1 MPRTADGIPVVR
13 RPTGVA
19 RVTAILRSKPFI
31 AFAIIAALLGV
42 YALLGFQVAPGIV
55 RDQAAGFVRENYGRE
70 LQVGE
75 VRVHPFKLQ
84 LEVRD
89 LALPDTDARTMLG
102 FARLFVDFELSSLWQ
117 RAFVFKDVTLEAP
130 IARAVVR
137 PDGSLNLGDLA
148 LPEDPEDE
156 DAPLPSVWIQSLAV
170 ERGTVTFIDA
180 ARATPFERT
189 FESVGFGLQ
198 DFRTTPEGGDF
209 RFTARSQAEET
220 FDWQGRF
227 ALEPQIASQ
236 GEFQIAGLRAPG
248 VAEFLGDTL
257 PFQLTDGSINLAGAY
272 QVSLGEQLEL
282 GLQLPKVELAELG
295 LRARGAD
302 ADWVRIPFLT
312 LSDTAVAMPAQSVTL
327 GKVAIAGL
335 QAQAWISP
343 DGTVNLQQLF
353 ATAAPAAEPAPS
365 AAPEAA
371 TADRPWTVAVGS
383 VELTEASI
391 DFEDRMAEPAKK
403 FALAPV
409 NLRVENASLDLARPL
424 PVTLDAL
431 INGHARFE
439 AAGTLTPEPLAADL
453 DVKLA
458 KARMQILQPYVLPVA
473 DLTISGGELGV
484 TGKVHL
490 DPPGGQR
497 PELAFDGD
505 VTIDGFRSVDNSLN
519 EDLVNF
525 ERLHLQRLSY
535 TMAPDALRID
545 RVLLRQPYARVII
558 SQEQIVNI
566 AAVLD
571 PQGTAAAL
579 AERRAAAAA
588 EAARTPA
595 ERRAIEREQKAADK
609 AAAKARKSGK
619 APAAPPPPEP
629 IAESLPIRIR
639 EVRIERGRMN
649 FSDYFIEPDFTADV
663 QDLSGTIT
671 GLSSA
676 PDSKAAVAL
685 KGQLEEFS
693 PVSIEG
699 DIQPFDF
706 GRHTD
711 LGLRFENIP
720 LPIFNPYSGPVAG
733 YNIAKGKLTTVLHYR
748 IENRQLDAQHN
759 IRIDQLEWGE
769 ATESQGEA
777 TLPVKF
783 ATSLLKDRNG
793 VINLDVPVGGTLDD
807 PTFRIGPIV
816 WQIIKNIIVKAVTAP
831 FALLGSLFEGA
842 EEAQFVDFAPGAASL
857 DPTTAGRLAALAKS
871 LAEKPQLKLDVP
883 IGVVAELDGPALAEQ
898 AFQAALGTAPAFE
911 TLEPKQQIEVL
922 TALVRKQTGAEPA
935 IPEPPPPP
943 EGTSRAEAKA
953 LRQNAAIESLT
964 AAARAG
970 VVVSEAELARLA
982 EARAAAIERALLAE
996 GVLEPT
1002 RVFKVR
1008 EGKVGTEA
1016 GRIRFELGLQ

>member
-1 MPRTADGIPVVR
+1 M
-13 RPTGVA
+13 
-19 RVTAILRSKPFI
+19 RVTAILKSRPFV
-31 AFAIIAALLGV
+31 AAAIVAALLGL

-55 RDQAAGFVRENYGRE
+55 RDQAIGFVRDNYGRE

-75 VRVHPFKLQ
+75 VRVQPFKLQ

-102 FARLFVDFELSSLWQ
+102 FARLFVDFEVSSLWE

-130 IARAVVR
+130 VARAVVR

-148 LPEDPEDE
+148 LPADTEDE
-156 DAPLPSVWIQSLAV
+156 DAPLPSIWIHSLAV
-170 ERGTVTFIDA
+170 ERGAVTFIDA
-180 ARATPFERT
+180 ARTTPFERT

-209 RFTARSQAEET
+209 NFTARSQADET

-227 ALEPQIASQ
+227 ALEPRIASQ
-236 GEFQIAGLRAPG
+236 GKFQIAGLRAPG

-257 PFQLTDGSINLAGAY
+257 PFQLTDGSIDLAGAY
-272 QVSLGEQLEL
+272 QVTLGEQLEL
-282 GLQLPKVELAELG
+282 GLQLPKIALAELG
-295 LRARGAD
+295 LRAHGAD
-302 ADWVRIPFLT
+302 ADWVRIPS
-312 LSDTAVAMPAQSVTL
+312 LSLADTAIAMPAQSVTL

-343 DGTVNLQQLF
+343 DGSVNLQQLF
-353 ATAAPAAEPAPS
+353 ATAASAAEPAP
-365 AAPEAA
+365 ATATDAA
-371 TADRPWTVAVGS
+371 TGDRPWTVAVGS
-383 VELTEASI
+383 VELADASI

-409 NLRVENASLDLARPL
+409 NLRVDDASLDLGRPL

-453 DVKLA
+453 DIKLA

-473 DLTISGGELGV
+473 DLTIKDGELGV
-484 TGKVHL
+484 TGKVRL
-490 DPPGGQR
+490 DPPGGKR
-497 PELAFDGD
+497 PELSFDGD
-505 VTIDGFRSVDNSLN
+505 VTIDGFRSADNSLN

-525 ERLHLQRLSY
+525 ERLHLQTLSY
-535 TMAPDALRID
+535 TMAPDALSID

-609 AAAKARKSGK
+609 AAARARKPGN
-619 APAAPPPPEP
+619 APAAPPPSAPV
-629 IAESLPIRIR
+629 AETLPVRIR

-649 FSDYFIEPDFTADV
+649 FSDYFIEPNFAADV
-663 QDLSGTIT
+663 QDLSGTVT

-676 PDSKAAVAL
+676 PDSKATVVL
-685 KGQLEEFS
+685 KGKLEEFS

-711 LGLRFENIP
+711 LGLRFENIS

-783 ATSLLKDRNG
+783 ATSLLKDRDG

-816 WQIIKNIIVKAVTAP
+816 WQVIKNIIVKAVTAP

-842 EEAQFVDFAPGAASL
+842 EEAQFVDFAPGEASL

-883 IGVVAELDGPALAEQ
+883 IGVVAELDRPALAEQ
-898 AFQAALGTAPAFE
+898 AFQAAVGTTPTFE
-911 TLEPKQQIEVL
+911 SLEPKQRIEVL
-922 TALVRKQTGAEPA
+922 SALIRKQTGAEPA

-953 LRQNAAIESLT
+953 LRQNAAIETLT

-970 VVVSEAELARLA
+970 VVVPDAELARLA
-982 EARAAAIERALLAE
+982 EERAAAIERALLAE
-996 GVLEPT
+996 GALEPT

>member
-1 MPRTADGIPVVR
+1 
-13 RPTGVA
+13 
-19 RVTAILRSKPFI
+19 VTAIFKSKPFI
-31 AFAIIAALLGV
+31 AFAIIAALVGV

-75 VRVHPFKLQ
+75 VRVQPFKLQ

-89 LALPDTDARTMLG
+89 LALPDTDAQTMLG
-102 FARLFVDFELSSLWQ
+102 FTRLFVDFELSSLWE

-130 IARAVVR
+130 VARAVVR

-148 LPEDPEDE
+148 LPEDPEE
-156 DAPLPSVWIQSLAV
+156 ADAPLPSVWIQSLAV
-170 ERGTVTFIDA
+170 ERGTVTFVDT
-180 ARATPFERT
+180 ARTTPFERT
-189 FESVGFGLQ
+189 FDPVGFGLQ

-209 RFTARSQAEET
+209 RFTARSEADEV

-227 ALEPQIASQ
+227 ALEPRIASQ
-236 GEFQIAGLRAPG
+236 GQFQITGLRAPG

-257 PFQLTDGSINLAGAY
+257 PFQLTDGSIHLAGSY

-282 GLQLPKVELAELG
+282 GLQLPQIELAELG

-302 ADWVRIPFLT
+302 ADWVRIPTLT
-312 LSDTAVAMPAQSVTL
+312 LSDTTVAMPAQSVTL

-353 ATAAPAAEPAPS
+353 ATTAPAAEPAPPT
-365 AAPEAA
+365 AAEPA
-371 TADRPWTVAVGS
+371 TGERPWTVTVAS
-383 VELTEASI
+383 VEVTDASI
-391 DFEDRMAEPAKK
+391 DFEDRMVEPAKK

-409 NLRVENASLDLARPL
+409 NLRIDDASLDLARPL

-431 INGHARFE
+431 INDHARFE

-473 DLTISGGELGV
+473 DLTINDGELGV
-484 TGKVHL
+484 VGKIRL
-490 DPPGGQR
+490 DPPGGER
-497 PELAFDGD
+497 PELAFSGD

-525 ERLHLQRLSY
+525 ERLHLQALSY
-535 TMAPDALRID
+535 TMAPDALGID
-545 RVLLRQPYARVII
+545 RVLLREPYARVII
-558 SQEQIVNI
+558 SQEQVVNI

-588 EAARTPA
+588 DAARTPA
-595 ERRAIEREQKAADK
+595 ERRALEREQKAADQ

-619 APAAPPPPEP
+619 APAAPPPAAPA
-629 IAESLPIRIR
+629 AETLPIRIR

-649 FSDYFIEPDFTADV
+649 FSDFFVEPDFAADV

-676 PDSKAAVAL
+676 PDSTAAVAL
-685 KGQLEEFS
+685 AGKLEEFS

-711 LGLRFENIP
+711 LGLRFENIA

-769 ATESQGEA
+769 ASESQGEA

-842 EEAQFVDFAPGAASL
+842 EEAQFVDFAAGEASL

-883 IGVVAELDGPALAEQ
+883 IGVVAELDRPALAEQ
-898 AFQAALGTAPAFE
+898 AFRAALGTEPAFE

-922 TALVRKQTGAEPA
+922 SALIQKQTGAAPTV
-935 IPEPPPPP
+935 PEPPPPP

-953 LRQNAAIESLT
+953 LRQKATIEYLT
-964 AAARAG
+964 IAARAG
-970 VVVSEAELARLA
+970 VVVPETELARLG
-982 EARAAAIERALLAE
+982 EERAAAIERALLAE

>member
-1 MPRTADGIPVVR
+1 M
-13 RPTGVA
+13 
-19 RVTAILRSKPFI
+19 TAILKSKPFV
-31 AFAIIAALLGV
+31 AAAIVATLLGV
-42 YALLGFQVAPGIV
+42 YALLGFRVAPGIV

-75 VRVHPFKLQ
+75 VRVQPFKLQ
-84 LEVRD
+84 LEMRD

-102 FARLFVDFELSSLWQ
+102 FARLFVDFELSSLWE

-130 IARAVVR
+130 VARAVVR

-170 ERGTVTFIDA
+170 ERGTITFIDA
-180 ARATPFERT
+180 ARTTRFERT
-189 FESVGFGLQ
+189 FDSVGFELQ

-209 RFTARSQAEET
+209 RFTARSQADES

-227 ALEPQIASQ
+227 ALEPRIASQ
-236 GEFQIAGLRAPG
+236 GEFRIGGLRAPG

-257 PFQLTDGSINLAGAY
+257 PFQLTDGSIDLAGSY
-272 QVSLGEQLEL
+272 QVALGEQLEL

-302 ADWVRIPFLT
+302 ADWVRIPSLS
-312 LSDTAVAMPAQSVTL
+312 LSDATVAMPAQSVTL
-327 GKVAIAGL
+327 GQVAIAGL
-335 QAQAWISP
+335 QAQAWVSP
-343 DGTVNLQQLF
+343 DGTVNLQQLL
-353 ATAAPAAEPAPS
+353 ATATPAAQPAPS
-365 AAPEAA
+365 TATQAA
-371 TADRPWTVAVGS
+371 TGDRPWTVAVGH
-383 VELTEASI
+383 VEVTDASI

-409 NLRVENASLDLARPL
+409 NLRVNDASLDLARPL

-431 INGHARFE
+431 INGHARLE
-439 AAGTLTPEPLAADL
+439 AAGTLTPEPLAADF
-453 DVKLA
+453 DVMLA

-473 DLTISGGELGV
+473 DLTIHGGELGV
-484 TGKVHL
+484 AGKVRL
-490 DPPGGQR
+490 EPPGGQR
-497 PELAFDGD
+497 PELSFDGD
-505 VTIDGFRSVDNSLN
+505 LTIDGFRSADNSLN

-525 ERLHLQRLSY
+525 ERLHLQTLSY
-535 TMAPDALRID
+535 TIAPDALSID
-545 RVLLRQPYARVII
+545 RVLLRKPYARVII
-558 SQEQIVNI
+558 SQDQVLNI

-571 PQGTAAAL
+571 PQGTAAPPPSAPV
-579 AERRAAAAA
+579 A
-588 EAARTPA
+588 EA
-595 ERRAIEREQKAADK
+595 
-609 AAAKARKSGK
+609 
-619 APAAPPPPEP
+619 
-629 IAESLPIRIR
+629 LPVRIR

-649 FSDYFIEPDFTADV
+649 FSDFFVEPDFSADV
-663 QDLSGTIT
+663 QDLSGTVT
-671 GLSSA
+671 NLSSA

-685 KGQLEEFS
+685 EGKLEEFS

-699 DIQPFDF
+699 DVQPFDF
-706 GRHTD
+706 GRHAN
-711 LGLRFENIP
+711 LGLRFENIS

-748 IENRQLDAQHN
+748 IENRQLDAQHK

-769 ATESQGEA
+769 ATESQAEA

-793 VINLDVPVGGTLDD
+793 VISLDVPVGGTLDD

-816 WQIIKNIIVKAVTAP
+816 WQVIKNIIVKAVTAP
-831 FALLGSLFEGA
+831 FALLGSLFDGA
-842 EEAQFVDFAPGAASL
+842 EEAQFVDFAPGDASL
-857 DPTTAGRLAALAKS
+857 DPPTAGRLAALAKS

-883 IGVVAELDGPALAEQ
+883 IGVVAELDEPALAEQ
-898 AFQAALGTAPAFE
+898 AFRAALGTAPAFE

-922 TALVRKQTGAEPA
+922 SALVRKQTGAEPS

-943 EGTSRAEAKA
+943 EGTSRAEATA
-953 LRQNAAIESLT
+953 LRQKAAIESLA

-970 VVVSEAELARLA
+970 VVVPETEQARLA
-982 EARAAAIERALLAE
+982 EERAAAIERALLAE

-1008 EGKVGTEA
+1008 EGKVGMEA

>member
-1 MPRTADGIPVVR
+1 M
-13 RPTGVA
+13 
-19 RVTAILRSKPFI
+19 TAILKSRPFI
-31 AFAIIAALLGV
+31 AFAIIAALLGL

-55 RDQAAGFVRENYGRE
+55 RDQAAKFVRESYGRE

-75 VRVHPFKLQ
+75 VHVHPFKLQ

-102 FARLFVDFELSSLWQ
+102 FARLFVDFQLSSLWE

-130 IARAVVR
+130 VARAVVR

-148 LPEDPEDE
+148 LPEDPEE
-156 DAPLPSVWIQSLAV
+156 ADAPLPGVWIQSLAV
-170 ERGTVTFIDA
+170 ERGTVTFVDT
-180 ARATPFERT
+180 ARTTPFERT

-209 RFTARSQAEET
+209 RFTARSEADEA

-227 ALEPQIASQ
+227 ALEPRIASQ
-236 GEFQIAGLRAPG
+236 GQFQITGLRAPG

-257 PFQLTDGSINLAGAY
+257 PFQLTDGSIHLAGSY

-282 GLQLPKVELAELG
+282 GLQLPQIELAELG

-302 ADWVRIPFLT
+302 ADWVRIPTLT
-312 LSDTAVAMPAQSVTL
+312 LSDTTVAMPAQSVTL

-353 ATAAPAAEPAPS
+353 ATTAPAAEPAP
-365 AAPEAA
+365 PAA
-371 TADRPWTVAVGS
+371 TEPATGDRPWTVAVGS
-383 VELTEASI
+383 VEVTDASI

-409 NLRVENASLDLARPL
+409 NLRIDDASLDLARPL

-439 AAGTLTPEPLAADL
+439 AAGTLTPEPLAAEL
-453 DVKLA
+453 EVKLA

-473 DLTISGGELGV
+473 DWTISGGELGV
-484 TGKVHL
+484 AGKIRL
-490 DPPGGQR
+490 DPPGGGR
-497 PELAFDGD
+497 PELAFSGD

-525 ERLHLQRLSY
+525 ERLHLQALSY
-535 TMAPDALRID
+535 TMAPDALGID
-545 RVLLRQPYARVII
+545 RVLLREPYARVII
-558 SQEQIVNI
+558 SQEQVVNI

-588 EAARTPA
+588 DAARTPA
-595 ERRAIEREQKAADK
+595 ERRALEREQKAADQ

-619 APAAPPPPEP
+619 APAAPPPAAPA
-629 IAESLPIRIR
+629 AETLPIRIR

-649 FSDYFIEPDFTADV
+649 FSDFFVEPDFAADV

-676 PDSKAAVAL
+676 PDSTAAVAL
-685 KGQLEEFS
+685 AGKLEEFS

-711 LGLRFENIP
+711 LGLRFENIA

-769 ATESQGEA
+769 ASESQGEA

-842 EEAQFVDFAPGAASL
+842 EEAQFVDFAPGEASL
-857 DPTTAGRLAALAKS
+857 DPATAGRLAALAKS

-883 IGVVAELDGPALAEQ
+883 IGVVAELDGPALAER
-898 AFQAALGTAPAFE
+898 AFRAALGTEPAFE

-922 TALVRKQTGAEPA
+922 SALVRKQTGAEPA

-943 EGTSRAEAKA
+943 EGVSRAEAKA
-953 LRQNAAIESLT
+953 LRQKAAIEFLT
-964 AAARAG
+964 ATARTG
-970 VVVSEAELARLA
+970 VVVPETELARLA
-982 EARAAAIERALLAE
+982 EERAAAIERALLAE

-1016 GRIRFELGLQ
+1016 GRVRFELGLQ

>member
-1 MPRTADGIPVVR
+1 MA
-13 RPTGVA
+13 
-19 RVTAILRSKPFI
+19 AILKSKPFI
-31 AFAIIAALLGV
+31 AFAIIAALLGL

-55 RDQAAGFVRENYGRE
+55 RDQAKAFVRENYGRE

-75 VRVHPFKLQ
+75 VRVQPFKLQ

-89 LALPDTDARTMLG
+89 LALPDSDAETMLG
-102 FARLFVDFELSSLWQ
+102 FTRLFVDFELSSLWE

-130 IARAVVR
+130 VARAVVR

-148 LPEDPEDE
+148 LPEDPEE
-156 DAPLPSVWIQSLAV
+156 ADAPLPSIWIESLAV
-170 ERGTVTFIDA
+170 ERGTVTFVDT
-180 ARATPFERT
+180 ARTTPFERT
-189 FESVGFGLQ
+189 FDPVGFGLQ
-198 DFRTTPEGGDF
+198 DFRTTPEGGEF
-209 RFTARSQAEET
+209 RFTARSEADEA

-227 ALEPQIASQ
+227 ALEPRIASQ
-236 GEFQIAGLRAPG
+236 GQFQIAGLRAPG

-257 PFQLTDGSINLAGAY
+257 PFQLTDGSIDLAGSY

-282 GLQLPKVELAELG
+282 GLQLPQIELAELG

-302 ADWVRIPFLT
+302 ADWIRIPALT
-312 LSDTAVAMPAQSVTL
+312 LSDTTVAMPAQSVTL
-327 GKVAIAGL
+327 GKVAITGL

-353 ATAAPAAEPAPS
+353 ATTAPAAEPAP
-365 AAPEAA
+365 PAA
-371 TADRPWTVAVGS
+371 TEPATGARPWTVAVGS
-383 VELTEASI
+383 VELTNASI

-409 NLRVENASLDLARPL
+409 NLRVEDASLDLARPL

-439 AAGTLTPEPLAADL
+439 AGGTLTPEPLAAEL
-453 DVKLA
+453 EVKLA

-473 DLTISGGELGV
+473 DLTINGGELGV
-484 TGKVHL
+484 AGKMRL

-497 PELAFDGD
+497 PEFSFEGD

-525 ERLHLQRLSY
+525 ERLHLQALSY
-535 TMAPDALRID
+535 TMAPDALNID
-545 RVLLRQPYARVII
+545 RVLLRKPYARVII

-588 EAARTPA
+588 DAARTPA
-595 ERRAIEREQKAADK
+595 ERRALEREQKAADK

-619 APAAPPPPEP
+619 APAAPPPSAPATET
-629 IAESLPIRIR
+629 LPIRIR

-649 FSDYFIEPDFTADV
+649 FSDFFVEPDFAADV

-685 KGQLEEFS
+685 EGKLEEFS

-706 GRHTD
+706 GHHTD
-711 LGLRFENIP
+711 LGLRFENIA

-807 PTFRIGPIV
+807 PTFRVGPIV

-842 EEAQFVDFAPGAASL
+842 EEAQFVDFAPGEASL

-883 IGVVAELDGPALAEQ
+883 IGVVAELDRPALAEQ
-898 AFQAALGTAPAFE
+898 AFRAALGTAPAFE

-922 TALVRKQTGAEPA
+922 SALVRKQTGAEPA

-943 EGTSRAEAKA
+943 EGTSRTEAKA
-953 LRQNAAIESLT
+953 LRQQAAIESLT

-970 VVVSEAELARLA
+970 VVVPETELARLA
-982 EARAAAIERALLAE
+982 EERAAAIERALLAE

-1016 GRIRFELGLQ
+1016 GRVRFELGLQ

>member
-1 MPRTADGIPVVR
+1 M
-13 RPTGVA
+13 
-19 RVTAILRSKPFI
+19 TAILKSKPFVAAVI
-31 AFAIIAALLGV
+31 VAALVGL

-117 RAFVFKDVTLEAP
+117 RALVFKDVTLEVP
-130 IARAVVR
+130 VARAVVR

-148 LPEDPEDE
+148 LPENPGDE
-156 DAPLPSVWIQSLAV
+156 DAPLPSIWIQSLAV
-170 ERGTVTFIDA
+170 ERGAVTFIDS
-180 ARATPFERT
+180 ARTTPFERT
-189 FESVGFGLQ
+189 FESVGFGLR

-209 RFTARSQAEET
+209 KFTARSQADEA

-227 ALEPQIASQ
+227 ALEPRIASQ
-236 GEFQIAGLRAPG
+236 GQFQIARLRAPG

-257 PFQLTDGSINLAGAY
+257 PFQLTDGSIDLAGSY
-272 QVSLGEQLEL
+272 QISLGEQLEL
-282 GLQLPKVELAELG
+282 GLQLPKVELVELG
-295 LRARGAD
+295 LRARGAE
-302 ADWVRIPFLT
+302 ADWVRIPSLSLT
-312 LSDTAVAMPAQSVTL
+312 DTAVTMPAQSVTL

-335 QAQAWISP
+335 QAQAWISA
-343 DGTVNLQQLF
+343 DGAVNLQQLF
-353 ATAAPAAEPAPS
+353 APDGGVPTSTPDATATTASATEPATGR
-365 AAPEAA
+365 E
-371 TADRPWTVAVGS
+371 WTVEVAS
-383 VELTEASI
+383 VELTDASI

-409 NLRVENASLDLARPL
+409 NLRVDNASLDLARPL

-431 INGHARFE
+431 INGQARFE
-439 AAGTLTPEPLAADL
+439 AAGTLTPEPLSADL

-458 KARMQILQPYVLPVA
+458 NARMQILQPYVLPVA
-473 DLTISGGELGV
+473 DLTINGGELGV
-484 TGKVHL
+484 TGKVRL
-490 DPPGGQR
+490 DPPGGRR
-497 PELAFDGD
+497 PELSFDGD
-505 VTIDGFRSVDNSLN
+505 VTIDGFRSADNSLN
-519 EDLVNF
+519 EDFVNF
-525 ERLHLQRLSY
+525 ERLYLQTLSF
-535 TMAPDALRID
+535 TMAPDALSID

-609 AAAKARKSGK
+609 AATRARKSGN
-619 APAAPPPPEP
+619 APAAPPPSAPV
-629 IAESLPIRIR
+629 AETLPVRIR

-649 FSDYFIEPDFTADV
+649 FSDFFIEPDFAADV
-663 QDLSGTIT
+663 QDLSGTVT

-685 KGQLEEFS
+685 EGNLEEFS

-711 LGLRFENIP
+711 LRLRFENIS

-733 YNIAKGKLTTVLHYR
+733 YNIAKGKLTTALHYR

-783 ATSLLKDRNG
+783 ATSLLKDRDG

-816 WQIIKNIIVKAVTAP
+816 WQVIKNIIVKAVTAP

-842 EEAQFVDFAPGAASL
+842 EEAQFVDFAPGEAIL
-857 DPTTAGRLAALAKS
+857 DPTTAERLAALAKS

-883 IGVVAELDGPALAEQ
+883 IGVVAEIDRPALAER
-898 AFQAALGTAPAFE
+898 AFQAAVGTTPALE
-911 TLEPKQQIEVL
+911 TLEPKQRIEIL
-922 TALVRKQTGAEPA
+922 SAMVRKQTGAEPA

-953 LRQNAAIESLT
+953 LRQNATIDSLT

-970 VVVSEAELARLA
+970 VVVPDAELARLG
-982 EARAAAIERALLAE
+982 EERAAAIE
-996 GVLEPT
+996 
-1002 RVFKVR
+1002 
-1008 EGKVGTEA
+1008 
-1016 GRIRFELGLQ
+1016 

>member
-1 MPRTADGIPVVR
+1 M
-13 RPTGVA
+13 
-19 RVTAILRSKPFI
+19 TAIVKSKPFV
-31 AFAIIAALLGV
+31 AVAIIAALVGL

-55 RDQAAGFVRENYGRE
+55 RDQAIGFVREHYGRE

-102 FARLFVDFELSSLWQ
+102 FARLFVDFELSSLWE

-130 IARAVVR
+130 VARAVVR

-148 LPEDPEDE
+148 LPEDPEDA
-156 DAPLPSVWIQSLAV
+156 DAPLPSIWIHSLAV
-170 ERGTVTFIDA
+170 ERGTVTFIDT
-180 ARATPFERT
+180 ARTTPFERT
-189 FESVGFGLQ
+189 FDPVGFGLQ

-209 RFTARSQAEET
+209 RFTARSQADET

-227 ALEPQIASQ
+227 ALEPRIASQ
-236 GEFQIAGLRAPG
+236 GQFQIAGLRAPG

-257 PFQLTDGSINLAGAY
+257 PFQLTDGSIDLAGAY

-282 GLQLPKVELAELG
+282 GLQLPQIELAELG
-295 LRARGAD
+295 LRARGVD
-302 ADWVRIPFLT
+302 ADWIRIPALT

-327 GKVAIAGL
+327 GKVAIADL

-353 ATAAPAAEPAPS
+353 ATAAPAAEPAP
-365 AAPEAA
+365 PAA
-371 TADRPWTVAVGS
+371 TEPATGDRPWTVAVGS
-383 VELTEASI
+383 VELTDASI

-409 NLRVENASLDLARPL
+409 NLRVDDASLDLARPL

-453 DVKLA
+453 DIKLA

-473 DLTISGGELGV
+473 DLTIKDGELGV
-484 TGKVHL
+484 TGKVRL

-497 PELAFDGD
+497 PELSFDGD
-505 VTIDGFRSVDNSLN
+505 VTVDGFRSVDNSLN
-519 EDLVNF
+519 EDFVNF
-525 ERLHLQRLSY
+525 ERLHLQTLSY
-535 TMAPDALRID
+535 TMGPDALSID

-558 SQEQIVNI
+558 SQQQIVNI

-588 EAARTPA
+588 DAARTPA

-609 AAAKARKSGK
+609 AAARARKSGK
-619 APAAPPPPEP
+619 APAAPPPTEP
-629 IAESLPIRIR
+629 VAETLPIRIR
-639 EVRIERGRMN
+639 EVRIERGRLN
-649 FSDYFIEPDFTADV
+649 FSDFFIEPDFAANV

-676 PDSKAAVAL
+676 PDSKAAVSLAG
-685 KGQLEEFS
+685 KLEEFS

-711 LGLRFENIP
+711 LGLRFENIS

-769 ATESQGEA
+769 ATESQAEA

-793 VINLDVPVGGTLDD
+793 VIDLDVPVGGTLDD

-816 WQIIKNIIVKAVTAP
+816 WQVIKNIIVKAVTAP

-842 EEAQFVDFAPGAASL
+842 EEAQFVDFAPGEAIL

-883 IGVVAELDGPALAEQ
+883 IGVVAELDRPALAEQ
-898 AFQAALGTAPAFE
+898 AFQAALGTTPAFE
-911 TLEPKQQIEVL
+911 TLEPKQRIEVL
-922 TALVRKQTGAEPA
+922 SALVRKQTGAEPA

-953 LRQNAAIESLT
+953 LRQNAVIESLT

-970 VVVSEAELARLA
+970 VVVPDAELARLA
-982 EARAAAIERALLAE
+982 EERAAAIERALLAE

>member
-1 MPRTADGIPVVR
+1 
-13 RPTGVA
+13 
-19 RVTAILRSKPFI
+19 VTAILKSKPFI
-31 AFAIIAALLGV
+31 AFAIIAALLGL
-42 YALLGFQVAPGIV
+42 YALLGFKVAPGIV
-55 RDQAAGFVRENYGRE
+55 RDQATGFVRENYGRE

-75 VRVHPFKLQ
+75 VRVQPFKLQ

-102 FARLFVDFELSSLWQ
+102 FARLFVDFELASLWE

-130 IARAVVR
+130 VARAVVR

-148 LPEDPEDE
+148 LPEDPEE
-156 DAPLPSVWIQSLAV
+156 ADAPLPSVWIQSLAV
-170 ERGTVTFIDA
+170 ERGTITFIDA
-180 ARATPFERT
+180 ARTTPFERT
-189 FESVGFGLQ
+189 FDPVGFGLQ

-209 RFTARSQAEET
+209 RFTARSEADEA

-227 ALEPQIASQ
+227 ALEPRIASQ
-236 GEFQIAGLRAPG
+236 GQFQIAGLRAPG
-248 VAEFLGDTL
+248 VAEFLGDML
-257 PFQLTDGSINLAGAY
+257 PFQLTDGSIHLAGSY

-282 GLQLPKVELAELG
+282 GLQLPQIELAELG

-302 ADWVRIPFLT
+302 ADWVRIPTLT
-312 LSDTAVAMPAQSVTL
+312 LSDTTVAMPARSVTL

-353 ATAAPAAEPAPS
+353 ATTAPAAEPAP
-365 AAPEAA
+365 PAA
-371 TADRPWTVAVGS
+371 TEPATGDRPWTVAVGS
-383 VELTEASI
+383 VEVKDASI

-409 NLRVENASLDLARPL
+409 NLRVDDASLDLARPL

-473 DLTISGGELGV
+473 DLTINGGELGV
-484 TGKVHL
+484 AGKVRL
-490 DPPGGQR
+490 APPGGQR
-497 PELAFDGD
+497 PELTFDGD
-505 VTIDGFRSVDNSLN
+505 VTIDGFRSVDNSLK
-519 EDLVNF
+519 EDLINF
-525 ERLHLQRLSY
+525 ERLHLQALSY
-535 TMAPDALRID
+535 TMAPDALSID
-545 RVLLRQPYARVII
+545 RVQLRKPYARVII
-558 SQEQIVNI
+558 SQEQVLNI

-588 EAARTPA
+588 DAARTPA
-595 ERRAIEREQKAADK
+595 ERRALEREQKVADK
-609 AAAKARKSGK
+609 AAAKARKSGEV
-619 APAAPPPPEP
+619 PAAPPPSAPAPET
-629 IAESLPIRIR
+629 LPIRVR

-649 FSDYFIEPDFTADV
+649 FSDFFVEPDFAADV

-676 PDSKAAVAL
+676 PHSKAAVAL
-685 KGQLEEFS
+685 EGKLEEFS

-711 LGLRFENIP
+711 LGLRFENIA

-783 ATSLLKDRNG
+783 ATSLLKDRDG

-831 FALLGSLFEGA
+831 FALLGALFEGA
-842 EEAQFVDFAPGAASL
+842 EEAQFVDFAPGEASL
-857 DPTTAGRLAALAKS
+857 DPATAGRLAALAKS

-883 IGVVAELDGPALAEQ
+883 IGVVAEIDGPALAER
-898 AFQAALGTAPAFE
+898 AFRAALGTEPAFE
-911 TLEPKQQIEVL
+911 TLEPKRQIEVL
-922 TALVRKQTGAEPA
+922 SALVRKQTGAEPA

-943 EGTSRAEAKA
+943 EGTSRTEAKA
-953 LRQNAAIESLT
+953 LRQQAAIESLT

-970 VVVSEAELARLA
+970 VVVPETELARLA
-982 EARAAAIERALLAE
+982 EERAAAIERALLAE

-1016 GRIRFELGLQ
+1016 GRVRFELGLQ

>member
-1 MPRTADGIPVVR
+1 M
-13 RPTGVA
+13 
-19 RVTAILRSKPFI
+19 TAILKSKPFI
-31 AFAIIAALLGV
+31 AFAIIAALFGL
-42 YALLGFQVAPGIV
+42 YALLGFKIAPGIV

-75 VRVHPFKLQ
+75 VRVQPFKLQ

-102 FARLFVDFELSSLWQ
+102 FARLFVDFELSSLWE

-130 IARAVVR
+130 VARAVVR

-148 LPEDPEDE
+148 LPEDPEE
-156 DAPLPSVWIQSLAV
+156 ADAPLPSVWIQSLAV
-170 ERGTVTFIDA
+170 ERGTITFIDA
-180 ARATPFERT
+180 ARTTPFERT
-189 FESVGFGLQ
+189 FDPVGFGLQ

-209 RFTARSQAEET
+209 RFTARSEADEA

-227 ALEPQIASQ
+227 ALEPRIASQ
-236 GEFQIAGLRAPG
+236 GQFQIAGLRAPG

-257 PFQLTDGSINLAGAY
+257 PFQLTDGSIHLAGSY

-282 GLQLPKVELAELG
+282 GLQLPQIELAELG

-302 ADWVRIPFLT
+302 ADWVRIPTLT
-312 LSDTAVAMPAQSVTL
+312 LSDTTVAMPARSVTL

-335 QAQAWISP
+335 QAHAWISP

-353 ATAAPAAEPAPS
+353 ATTAPAAEPAQP
-365 AAPEAA
+365 AA
-371 TADRPWTVAVGS
+371 TEPATGDRPWTVAVGN
-383 VELTEASI
+383 VEVKDASI

-409 NLRVENASLDLARPL
+409 NLRVDDASLDLARPL
-424 PVTLDAL
+424 PVMLDAL

-453 DVKLA
+453 GVKLA

-473 DLTISGGELGV
+473 DLTINGGELGV
-484 TGKVHL
+484 AGKVRL
-490 DPPGGQR
+490 APPGGQR
-497 PELAFDGD
+497 PELTFDGD
-505 VTIDGFRSVDNSLN
+505 VTIDGFRSVDNSLK

-525 ERLHLQRLSY
+525 ERLHLQALSY
-535 TMAPDALRID
+535 TMAPDALSID
-545 RVLLRQPYARVII
+545 RVQLRKPYARVII
-558 SQEQIVNI
+558 SQEQVLNI

-588 EAARTPA
+588 DAARTPA
-595 ERRAIEREQKAADK
+595 ERRALEREQKAADR

-619 APAAPPPPEP
+619 PPAAPPPSAPA
-629 IAESLPIRIR
+629 AEALPIRIR

-649 FSDYFIEPDFTADV
+649 FSDFFVEPDFAADV
-663 QDLSGTIT
+663 QDLSGTIM

-685 KGQLEEFS
+685 EGKLEEFS

-711 LGLRFENIP
+711 LGLRFENIA

-783 ATSLLKDRNG
+783 ATSLLKDRHG

-842 EEAQFVDFAPGAASL
+842 EEAQFVDFAPGEASL
-857 DPTTAGRLAALAKS
+857 DPATAGRLAALAKS

-883 IGVVAELDGPALAEQ
+883 IGAVAELDGPALAER
-898 AFQAALGTAPAFE
+898 AFRAALGTEPAFE
-911 TLEPKQQIEVL
+911 TLEPKRQIDVL
-922 TALVRKQTGAEPA
+922 LALVRKQTGAEPA

-943 EGTSRAEAKA
+943 EGTSRTEAKA
-953 LRQNAAIESLT
+953 LRQQAAIESLT

-970 VVVSEAELARLA
+970 VVVPETELARLA
-982 EARAAAIERALLAE
+982 EERAAAIERALLAE

-1016 GRIRFELGLQ
+1016 GRVRFELGLQ

>member
-1 MPRTADGIPVVR
+1 
-13 RPTGVA
+13 
-19 RVTAILRSKPFI
+19 
-31 AFAIIAALLGV
+31 
-42 YALLGFQVAPGIV
+42 
-55 RDQAAGFVRENYGRE
+55 
-70 LQVGE
+70 
-75 VRVHPFKLQ
+75 
-84 LEVRD
+84 
-89 LALPDTDARTMLG
+89 
-102 FARLFVDFELSSLWQ
+102 
-117 RAFVFKDVTLEAP
+117 
-130 IARAVVR
+130 
-137 PDGSLNLGDLA
+137 
-148 LPEDPEDE
+148 
-156 DAPLPSVWIQSLAV
+156 
-170 ERGTVTFIDA
+170 
-180 ARATPFERT
+180 
-189 FESVGFGLQ
+189 
-198 DFRTTPEGGDF
+198 
-209 RFTARSQAEET
+209 
-220 FDWQGRF
+220 
-227 ALEPQIASQ
+227 
-236 GEFQIAGLRAPG
+236 
-248 VAEFLGDTL
+248 
-257 PFQLTDGSINLAGAY
+257 
-272 QVSLGEQLEL
+272 
-282 GLQLPKVELAELG
+282 
-295 LRARGAD
+295 
-302 ADWVRIPFLT
+302 
-312 LSDTAVAMPAQSVTL
+312 MPAQSVTL

-353 ATAAPAAEPAPS
+353 ATTAPAAEPAPPT
-365 AAPEAA
+365 AAEPA
-371 TADRPWTVAVGS
+371 TGERPWTVTVAS
-383 VELTEASI
+383 VEVTDASI
-391 DFEDRMAEPAKK
+391 DFEDRMVEPAKK

-409 NLRVENASLDLARPL
+409 NLRIDDASLDLARPL

-431 INGHARFE
+431 INDHARFE

-473 DLTISGGELGV
+473 DLTINDGELGV
-484 TGKVHL
+484 VGKIRL
-490 DPPGGQR
+490 DPPGGER
-497 PELAFDGD
+497 PELAFSGD

-525 ERLHLQRLSY
+525 ERLHLQALSY
-535 TMAPDALRID
+535 TMAPDALGID
-545 RVLLRQPYARVII
+545 RVLLREPYARVII
-558 SQEQIVNI
+558 SQEQVVNI

-588 EAARTPA
+588 DAARTPA
-595 ERRAIEREQKAADK
+595 ERRALEREQKAADQ

-619 APAAPPPPEP
+619 APAAPPPAAPA
-629 IAESLPIRIR
+629 AETLPIRIR

-649 FSDYFIEPDFTADV
+649 FSDFFVEPDFAADV

-676 PDSKAAVAL
+676 PDSTAAVAL
-685 KGQLEEFS
+685 AGKLEEFS

-711 LGLRFENIP
+711 LGLRFENIA

-769 ATESQGEA
+769 ASESQGEA

-842 EEAQFVDFAPGAASL
+842 EEAQFVDFAAGEASL

-883 IGVVAELDGPALAEQ
+883 IGVVAELDRPALAEQ
-898 AFQAALGTAPAFE
+898 AFRAALGTEPAFE

-922 TALVRKQTGAEPA
+922 SALIQKQTGAAPTV
-935 IPEPPPPP
+935 PEPPPPP

-953 LRQNAAIESLT
+953 LRQKATIEYLT
-964 AAARAG
+964 IAARAG
-970 VVVSEAELARLA
+970 VVVPETELARLG
-982 EARAAAIERALLAE
+982 EERAAAIERALLAE

>member
-1 MPRTADGIPVVR
+1 
-13 RPTGVA
+13 
-19 RVTAILRSKPFI
+19 VTTILKSRPFI
-31 AFAIIAALLGV
+31 AFAIFAALLGL

-55 RDQAAGFVRENYGRE
+55 REQATDFVRDNYARE

-102 FARLFVDFELSSLWQ
+102 FARLFVDFELSSLWK
-117 RAFVFKDVTLEAP
+117 RAFVFKNVTLEAP
-130 IARAVVR
+130 VARAVVR

-148 LPEDPEDE
+148 LPEDPADE
-156 DAPLPSVWIQSLAV
+156 GAPLPSVWIQSLAV
-170 ERGTVTFIDA
+170 ERGSITFIDA
-180 ARATPFERT
+180 ARTIPFERT

-209 RFTARSQAEET
+209 HFTARSQADET

-227 ALEPQIASQ
+227 ALEPRIASQ
-236 GEFQIAGLRAPG
+236 GQFQIAGLRAPG

-257 PFQLTDGSINLAGAY
+257 PFQLTDGSIDLAGSY

-282 GLQLPKVELAELG
+282 GLQLPKIALTELG

-302 ADWVRIPFLT
+302 ADWIRIPTLA
-312 LSDTAVAMPAQSVTL
+312 LSDTAVAMPALSVTL

-343 DGTVNLQQLF
+343 DGTVNLQQLLS
-353 ATAAPAAEPAPS
+353 TTAPAAEPMPAS
-365 AAPEAA
+365 AAEPA
-371 TADRPWTVAVGS
+371 TGDRPWTVAVGS
-383 VELTEASI
+383 VELTDASI
-391 DFEDRMAEPAKK
+391 DFEDRMAEPAKR
-403 FALAPV
+403 FTLAPV
-409 NLRVENASLDLARPL
+409 NLRVDDASLDLARPL

-439 AAGTLTPEPLAADL
+439 AAGTLTPEPLAAEL
-453 DVKLA
+453 DVTLA

-484 TGKVHL
+484 AGKL
-490 DPPGGQR
+490 RLAPPGAGR
-497 PELAFDGD
+497 PELSFDGD
-505 VTIDGFRSVDNSLN
+505 VTIDRFRSADNSLK

-525 ERLHLQRLSY
+525 ERLHLQALSY
-535 TMAPDALRID
+535 TMAPDALSID

-558 SQEQIVNI
+558 SQEQVVNI

-571 PQGTAAAL
+571 PQGTAVAL

-595 ERRAIEREQKAADK
+595 ERRALEREQKLADK
-609 AAAKARKSGK
+609 AAKARKSDE
-619 APAAPPPPEP
+619 APAAPPPSAPA
-629 IAESLPIRIR
+629 AEALPIRIR
-639 EVRIERGRMN
+639 EVRIDRGRMN
-649 FSDYFIEPDFTADV
+649 FSDFFVEPDFAADV

-676 PDSKAAVAL
+676 PASTAAVAL
-685 KGQLEEFS
+685 NGKLEEFS

-699 DIQPFDF
+699 NIQPFDF

-711 LGLRFENIP
+711 LGLRFENIS

-783 ATSLLKDRNG
+783 ATSLLKDRHG

-807 PTFRIGPIV
+807 PKFRIGPIV

-842 EEAQFVDFAPGAASL
+842 EEAQFVDFAPGEASL
-857 DPTTAGRLAALAKS
+857 DATTAARLAALAKS

-898 AFQAALGTAPAFE
+898 AFRAALGTAPAFE

-922 TALVRKQTGAEPA
+922 SALVRKQTGAEPA
-935 IPEPPPPP
+935 LPEPPPPP

-953 LRQNAAIESLT
+953 LRQAAAIESLT
-964 AAARAG
+964 ASARAG
-970 VVVSEAELARLA
+970 VVVPATELERLA
-982 EARAAAIERALLAE
+982 EERAAAIERALLAD

>member
-1 MPRTADGIPVVR
+1 
-13 RPTGVA
+13 
-19 RVTAILRSKPFI
+19 
-31 AFAIIAALLGV
+31 
-42 YALLGFQVAPGIV
+42 
-55 RDQAAGFVRENYGRE
+55 
-70 LQVGE
+70 
-75 VRVHPFKLQ
+75 
-84 LEVRD
+84 
-89 LALPDTDARTMLG
+89 MLG
-102 FARLFVDFELSSLWQ
+102 FARLFVDFELSSLWK
-117 RAFVFKDVTLEAP
+117 RAFVFKNVTLEAP
-130 IARAVVR
+130 VARAVVR

-148 LPEDPEDE
+148 LPEDPADE
-156 DAPLPSVWIQSLAV
+156 GAPLPSVWIQSLAV
-170 ERGTVTFIDA
+170 ERGSITFIDA
-180 ARATPFERT
+180 ARTIPFERT

-209 RFTARSQAEET
+209 HFTARSQADET

-227 ALEPQIASQ
+227 ALEPRIASQ
-236 GEFQIAGLRAPG
+236 GQFQIAGLRAPG

-257 PFQLTDGSINLAGAY
+257 PFQLTDGSIDLAGSY

-282 GLQLPKVELAELG
+282 GLQLPKIALTELG

-302 ADWVRIPFLT
+302 ADWIRIPTLA
-312 LSDTAVAMPAQSVTL
+312 LSDTAVAMPALSVTL

-343 DGTVNLQQLF
+343 DGTVNLQQLLS
-353 ATAAPAAEPAPS
+353 TTAPAAEPMPAS
-365 AAPEAA
+365 AAEPA
-371 TADRPWTVAVGS
+371 TGDRPWTVAVGS
-383 VELTEASI
+383 VELTDASI
-391 DFEDRMAEPAKK
+391 DFEDRMAEPAKR
-403 FALAPV
+403 FTLAPV
-409 NLRVENASLDLARPL
+409 NLRVDDASLDLARPL

-439 AAGTLTPEPLAADL
+439 AAGTLTPEPLAAEL
-453 DVKLA
+453 DVTLA

-484 TGKVHL
+484 AGKL
-490 DPPGGQR
+490 RLAPPGAGR
-497 PELAFDGD
+497 PELSFDGD
-505 VTIDGFRSVDNSLN
+505 VTIDRFRSADNSLK

-525 ERLHLQRLSY
+525 ERLHLQALSY
-535 TMAPDALRID
+535 TMAPDALSID

-558 SQEQIVNI
+558 SQEQVVNI

-571 PQGTAAAL
+571 PQGTAVAL

-595 ERRAIEREQKAADK
+595 ERRALEREQKLADK
-609 AAAKARKSGK
+609 AAKARKSDE
-619 APAAPPPPEP
+619 APAAPPPSAPA
-629 IAESLPIRIR
+629 AEALPIRIR
-639 EVRIERGRMN
+639 EVRIDRGRMN
-649 FSDYFIEPDFTADV
+649 FSDFFVEPDFAADV

-676 PDSKAAVAL
+676 PASTAAVAL
-685 KGQLEEFS
+685 NGKLEEFS

-699 DIQPFDF
+699 NIQPFDF

-711 LGLRFENIP
+711 LGLRFENIS

-783 ATSLLKDRNG
+783 ATSLLKDRHG

-807 PTFRIGPIV
+807 PKFRIGPIV

-842 EEAQFVDFAPGAASL
+842 EEAQFVDFAPGEASL
-857 DPTTAGRLAALAKS
+857 DATTAARLAALAKS

-898 AFQAALGTAPAFE
+898 AFRAALGTAPAFE

-922 TALVRKQTGAEPA
+922 SALVRKQTGAEPA
-935 IPEPPPPP
+935 LPEPPPPP

-953 LRQNAAIESLT
+953 LRQAAAIESLT
-964 AAARAG
+964 ASARAG
-970 VVVSEAELARLA
+970 VVVPATELERLA
-982 EARAAAIERALLAE
+982 EERAAAIERALLAD